1 MLTGSWNT
9 GHLSLTSAIT
19 AAIDGKMLANF
30 DITKTN
36 VTVNSAKGL
45 MESFGDI
52 KDLGQAIYGAVQSAM
67 KGDYMSALKSGFTF
81 AKGAY
86 NLYGAM
92 TKETSTTI
100 TVDTIGKGSLTGTL
114 NLGMTG
120 NIDTEGTIRSI
131 LQVRKSA

>member
-1 MLTGSWNT
+1 MTTMKSKARRMLTGSWNT

-67 KGDYMSALKSGFTF
+67 KGDYMSALNALKTF
-81 AKGAY
+81 SRLSHKHR
-86 NLYGAM
+86 LYDEVPL
-92 TKETSTTI
+92 TK
-100 TVDTIGKGSLTGTL
+100 
-114 NLGMTG
+114 M
-120 NIDTEGTIRSI
+120 
-131 LQVRKSA
+131 